1 MPANLLSYSYEL
13 DVEQGL
19 GRCLAHPESVDDMK
33 RCLYLTVIA
42 LGLFSITACIGSPPP
57 KPVTEAE
64 KAEVMAALQDRS
76 FRSFHPSKDAP
87 KRKGVILDFFGPVA
101 LWAQYAVGERAID
114 EWEIGSHEYS
124 IEKHGDISEVT
135 IHLEG
140 AMARRNLPNECENC
154 IPTAG
159 VSISIRNLFDS
170 DKIAFKVNDPNGI
183 LPSPFPI
190 FESWTRFTEDEYQN
204 GG

>member
-1 MPANLLSYSYEL
+1 MNTMWSTDWAVAQYIPKKW
-13 DVEQGL
+13 
-19 GRCLAHPESVDDMK
+19 DDMK
-33 RCLYLTVIA
+33 RCLYLTVAA
-42 LGLFSITACIGSPPP
+42 LMLFSITACISSTPPR
-57 KPVTEAE
+57 PVTLAE
-64 KAEVMAALQDRS
+64 EAEVMAALQDRS
-76 FRSFHPSKDAP
+76 FRAFHPSKDAE
-87 KRKGVILDFFGPVA
+87 KRKGLILDFFGPVG
-101 LWAQYAVGERAID
+101 LWAQYAVGKRAID
-114 EWEIGSHEYS
+114 EWEIGAHEYR

-140 AMARRNLPNECENC
+140 AMTQRNLPDECDNC

-170 DKIAFKVNDPNGI
+170 DQITLKVNDPNAI

-190 FESWTRFTEDEYQN
+190 FKDWTRFTEDEYQN

>member
-1 MPANLLSYSYEL
+1 MNTMWSTDWAVAQPIPKEW
-13 DVEQGL
+13 
-19 GRCLAHPESVDDMK
+19 DDMK
-33 RCLYLTVIA
+33 RCLYLTVAA
-42 LGLFSITACIGSPPP
+42 LMLFSITACSSSTPPR
-57 KPVTEAE
+57 PVTLAE
-64 KAEVMAALQDRS
+64 EAEVMAALQDRS
-76 FRSFHPSKDAP
+76 FRAFHPSKDAE
-87 KRKGVILDFFGPVA
+87 KRKGLILDFFGPVG
-101 LWAQYAVGERAID
+101 LWAQYAVGKRAID
-114 EWEIGSHEYS
+114 EWEIGAHEYR

-140 AMARRNLPNECENC
+140 AMTQRNLPDECDNC

-170 DKIAFKVNDPNGI
+170 DRITFRVNDPNGI

-190 FESWTRFTEDEYQN
+190 FKSWTRFTEDEYQN

>member
-1 MPANLLSYSYEL
+1 M
-13 DVEQGL
+13 
-19 GRCLAHPESVDDMK
+19 GRCSAHPERVG
-33 RCLYLTVIA
+33 RHEAVLVP
-42 LGLFSITACIGSPPP
+42 GRGCIDAIFDHCMHQQHSAQTRHLSRRSRSNGG
-57 KPVTEAE
+57 
-64 KAEVMAALQDRS
+64 LQDRS
-76 FRSFHPSKDAP
+76 FRAFHPSKDAE
-87 KRKGVILDFFGPVA
+87 KRKGLILDFFGPVG
-101 LWAQYAVGERAID
+101 LWAQYAVGKRAID
-114 EWEIGSHEYS
+114 EWEIGAHEYR

-140 AMARRNLPNECENC
+140 AMTQRNLPDECDNC

-170 DKIAFKVNDPNGI
+170 DRITFRVNDPNGI

-190 FESWTRFTEDEYQN
+190 FKSWTRFTEDEYQN

>member
-1 MPANLLSYSYEL
+1 
-13 DVEQGL
+13 
-19 GRCLAHPESVDDMK
+19 MK

-42 LGLFSITACIGSPPP
+42 LGLFSITACISSPQP

-76 FRSFHPSKDAP
+76 FRSFHASKDAAN
-87 KRKGVILDFFGPVA
+87 RKGVNLDFFGPVA
-101 LWAQYAVGERAID
+101 LCAQYAVGERAIG
-114 EWEIGSHEYS
+114 EWEFGAQEYR

-170 DKIAFKVNDPNGI
+170 DKITFKVNDPNGI

-190 FESWTRFTEDEYQN
+190 FKSWARFTEDEYQN

>member
-1 MPANLLSYSYEL
+1 MNTMWSTDWAVAQPIPKEW
-13 DVEQGL
+13 
-19 GRCLAHPESVDDMK
+19 DDMQ
-33 RCLYLTVIA
+33 RCLYLTVAA
-42 LGLFSITACIGSPPP
+42 LMLFSITACISSTPPR
-57 KPVTEAE
+57 PVTLAE
-64 KAEVMAALQDRS
+64 EAEVMAALQDRS
-76 FRSFHPSKDAP
+76 FRAFHPSKDAE
-87 KRKGVILDFFGPVA
+87 KRKGLILDLFGPVG
-101 LWAQYAVGERAID
+101 LWAQYAVGKRAID
-114 EWEIGSHEYS
+114 EWEIGAHEYR

-140 AMARRNLPNECENC
+140 AMTQRNLPDECDNC

-170 DKIAFKVNDPNGI
+170 DRITFRVNDPNGI

-190 FESWTRFTEDEYQN
+190 FKSWTRFTEDEYQN

>member
-1 MPANLLSYSYEL
+1 M
-13 DVEQGL
+13 GH
-19 GRCLAHPESVDDMK
+19 CLAHPESVDDMK

-42 LGLFSITACIGSPPP
+42 LGLFSITACISSPQP
-57 KPVTEAE
+57 KPVTLSE

-76 FRSFHPSKDAP
+76 FRAFYPSKDAE
-87 KRKGVILDFFGPVA
+87 KRKGVILDFFGPVV

-114 EWEIGSHEYS
+114 EWEIVTHEYR

-140 AMARRNLPNECENC
+140 AMTQRNLPDECENC

-159 VSISIRNLFDS
+159 VSISIRNLFDN

-190 FESWTRFTEDEYQN
+190 FESWTRFTEDEHQN

>member
-1 MPANLLSYSYEL
+1 
-13 DVEQGL
+13 
-19 GRCLAHPESVDDMK
+19 MK
-33 RCLYLTVIA
+33 RFLYLTVIA
-42 LGLFSITACIGSPPP
+42 LGLFSITACIGSPSP
-57 KPVTEAE
+57 KPVTLAE
-64 KAEVMAALQDRS
+64 KAEVMSALQDRS
-76 FRSFHPSKDAP
+76 FRSFYPSKDAE
-87 KRKGVILDFFGPVA
+87 KRRSVILDFFGPVA
-101 LWAQYAVGERAID
+101 LWAQYAVGKRAID
-114 EWEIGSHEYS
+114 EWEIGDEEYR

-140 AMARRNLPNECENC
+140 AMTRRNLTDECENC